1 MSNGHKRKETGN
13 HKISFLIFLFFEFS
27 LCARARLD
35 RARSETLK
43 TGLKIVQ
50 AFGTPETIDVFVD
63 VVRRSIQPYLPE
75 GLDLDLQYA

>member
-1 MSNGHKRKETGN
+1 MPKRKETGN
-13 HKISFLIFLFFEFS
+13 NEFVNSQTPFFEFS
-27 LCARARLD
+27 LWARARLD

-63 VVRRSIQPYLPE
+63 VVRRSIQP
-75 GLDLDLQYA
+75 